1 MGLKYVIKKRVF
13 GFDKAKTEK
22 YVAQNFLTGHLDF
35 KNLCDEITKVGMVP
49 SGAVK
54 FVLDALIDTLNMNM
68 NKGISVQLGDFGC
81 FRPTIS
87 CKSQDTAETVDS
99 KTIRRKKIIFTPGYK
114 FRDMLEKTSI
124 SKLEFSPAALSG
136 NKEEGEGGGEGEDPA
151 A

>member
-1 MGLKYVIKKRVF
+1 MGLKYVVKKRVF
-13 GFDKAKTEK
+13 GFDKNRTEK
-22 YVAQNFLTGHLDF
+22 YVAQNFSAGHLEF
-35 KNLCDEITKVGMVP
+35 KDLCDEITKVGMVP

-99 KTIRRKKIIFTPGYK
+99 STIRRKKIIFTPGYK
-114 FRDMLEKTSI
+114 FRDMLEKVSI
-124 SKLEFSPAALSG
+124 SKLEFSPVTRSD
-136 NKEEGEGGGEGEDPA
+136 NKEEGGEGEDPA